1 MFLFYVY
8 EVIVKK
14 VGENRFTF
22 CNRRNILLLN
32 LLEDNSFGVLVIII
46 PQVLFFISSV
56 FCSSDM
62 IYSEPYTHYR
72 SRAEPQAPS
81 EIHRRGDEIL
91 QIHHGHVSS
100 IGNGQVR
107 LQSNYNQIPN
117 NIYANQRRDV
127 APILAFDPHLSRLIS
142 SSLDR
147 RESSASAT
155 SSVGSS
161 YESGSTL
168 TSDLGDNAIMTRL
181 RKSVEQKEEFLRGA
195 PVTQSQM
202 HGVNGDVGELFNFYF
217 IFCFM
222 NHCVIRIFV
231 SRNS

>member
-1 MFLFYVY
+1 MFSFYLYNEVICCDCYCVEKTVFFVCRRHSMWMFLF
-8 EVIVKK
+8 
-14 VGENRFTF
+14 FLH
-22 CNRRNILLLN
+22 ILK
-32 LLEDNSFGVLVIII
+32 SS
-46 PQVLFFISSV
+46 VLFFSFV
-56 FCSSDM
+56 SSDM

-72 SRAEPQAPS
+72 NRAEPQAPS
-81 EIHRRGDEIL
+81 EIHRRGNEEIL

-195 PVTQSQM
+195 PVTQSQT
-202 HGVNGDVGELFNFYF
+202 HGVNNGDVGE
-217 IFCFM
+217 
-222 NHCVIRIFV
+222 
-231 SRNS
+231 

>member
-1 MFLFYVY
+1 
-8 EVIVKK
+8 
-14 VGENRFTF
+14 
-22 CNRRNILLLN
+22 
-32 LLEDNSFGVLVIII
+32 
-46 PQVLFFISSV
+46 
-56 FCSSDM
+56 M

-81 EIHRRGDEIL
+81 DLHRRGGEEIL

-117 NIYANQRRDV
+117 NIYAANQRRDV
-127 APILAFDPHLSRLIS
+127 PPILAFDPHLSRLIS

-181 RKSVEQKEEFLRGA
+181 RKSVEQKEEFLRGT

-202 HGVNGDVGELFNFYF
+202 HGVNGDVGE
-217 IFCFM
+217 
-222 NHCVIRIFV
+222 
-231 SRNS
+231 

>member
-1 MFLFYVY
+1 
-8 EVIVKK
+8 
-14 VGENRFTF
+14 
-22 CNRRNILLLN
+22 
-32 LLEDNSFGVLVIII
+32 
-46 PQVLFFISSV
+46 
-56 FCSSDM
+56 M

-81 EIHRRGDEIL
+81 EIHRRGEEIL

-117 NIYANQRRDV
+117 NIVYGNQRRDV

-181 RKSVEQKEEFLRGA
+181 RKSVEQKEEFLRGTPA
-195 PVTQSQM
+195 AVTQSQI
-202 HGVNGDVGELFNFYF
+202 HGVNGDVGECVVNYF
-217 IFCFM
+217 FF
-222 NHCVIRIFV
+222 FK
-231 SRNS
+231 

>member
-1 MFLFYVY
+1 
-8 EVIVKK
+8 
-14 VGENRFTF
+14 
-22 CNRRNILLLN
+22 
-32 LLEDNSFGVLVIII
+32 
-46 PQVLFFISSV
+46 
-56 FCSSDM
+56 M

-81 EIHRRGDEIL
+81 DIHRRGEEIL

-181 RKSVEQKEEFLRGA
+181 RKSVEQKEEFLRGT

-202 HGVNGDVGELFNFYF
+202 HGVNGDVGEF
-217 IFCFM
+217 I
-222 NHCVIRIFV
+222 
-231 SRNS
+231 